1 MNERNGLMERVFSH
15 DKSSS
20 AIENTFVC
28 RSSYPEASMKQEM
41 WKKAMD
47 PKSDLSDNMKEAI
60 FRGFQQWDQDEVR
73 KPYIQEFLTTV
84 FDVYK
89 NSSFK
94 FFKKFFFNNL
104 PRHNE
109 IDMTFIEKLKDL
121 KKNATASSQK
131 PGAKNTQSFEN
142 LLQEGIEIM
151 SR

>member
-1 MNERNGLMERVFSH
+1 
-15 DKSSS
+15 
-20 AIENTFVC
+20 
-28 RSSYPEASMKQEM
+28 MKEEM

-47 PKSDLSDNMKEAI
+47 PKSDLSDNLKEAI

-73 KPYIQEFLTTV
+73 KPYIKEFLTTV

-94 FFKKFFFNNL
+94 FFKKFFFSNL

-131 PGAKNTQSFEN
+131 PGGKNTQSFEN